1 MIKDFSERLLVMVGV
16 GTVIVGG
23 TRLGYGNE
31 VTGGGEYLVEVGGRR
46 LWAKETE
53 LMLVHAVPRLPVEE
67 EIIQERHRR
76 EVERGKRQATI
87 EAQVALQNA
96 RTEALKVRISMIIS
110 QSVMV
115 SSGA

>member
-1 MIKDFSERLLVMVGV
+1 MQPLLQEQ
-16 GTVIVGG
+16 
-23 TRLGYGNE
+23 L
-31 VTGGGEYLVEVGGRR
+31 
-46 LWAKETE
+46 